1 MKTSI
6 KYLVAIFAIAF
17 TFVSCSNDDETTVN
31 ELDGITK
38 IKEITNDTHTI
49 ELYSQM
55 GSLRLRIYI
64 QIIWDMIVKATL
76 YSLML
81 KLIVLEGC

>member
-17 TFVSCSNDDETTVN
+17 TFVSCSNDYETTVN
-31 ELDGITK
+31 ELDGNTK

-49 ELYSQM
+49 E
-55 GSLRLRIYI
+55 
-64 QIIWDMIVKATL
+64 
-76 YSLML
+76 
-81 KLIVLEGC
+81 

>member
-6 KYLVAIFAIAF
+6 KYIAQPFFAMA

-38 IKEITNDTHTI
+38 FKEITNDTHTI
-49 ELYSQM
+49 ELYSKM
-55 GSLRLRIYI
+55 GSLEQGYNEI
-64 QIIWDMIVKATL
+64 
-76 YSLML
+76 S
-81 KLIVLEGC
+81 